1 MKKFISIF
9 FISLITLS
17 SVFLT
22 ASAYSTEEHNFDV
35 DTVWPQSL
43 THISMTDDTM
53 YSILKEHDA
62 DPNYVIFRITN
73 EYDTG
78 FEYDYQ
84 VWSFPDGVDFFLRYS
99 YSIGCPCII
108 TNCRYD
114 LIRLI
119 TVWFD
124 EGDGYLSDFIVSSQ
138 IKYKQINDPDI
149 TPEDYTAY
157 KIVGN
162 SNTVVTIACSTEI
175 LYSGANQSGNILFL
189 NPVPLGKRLAMAAG
203 QLVPDLIVKDLQ
215 AIVPVM
221 IIAASSLVS
230 LILFRKF
237 RAQFLTG

>member
-9 FISLITLS
+9 FIFLIILS
-17 SVFLT
+17 TSFLT
-22 ASAYSTEEHNFDV
+22 VNAYSTEEHNFDV
-35 DTVWPQSL
+35 DTVWPQCL

-53 YSILKEHDA
+53 YSILKKHYAE
-62 DPNYVIFRITN
+62 PNYVIFRITS

-78 FEYDYQ
+78 LEYDYQ
-84 VWSFPDGVDFFLRYS
+84 IWSFPDGADFFLRYS
-99 YSIGCPCII
+99 YAKGCPCII

-119 TVWFD
+119 NVWFD
-124 EGDGYLSDFIVSSQ
+124 EGDGYISDFITPSQ
-138 IKYKQINDPDI
+138 ISYKHISDPDI
-149 TPEDYTAY
+149 TPEHYNAY

-162 SNTVVTIACSTEI
+162 SETVVTIACATRS
-175 LYSGANQSGNILFL
+175 LYSGANQTGNILFL

-221 IIAASSLVS
+221 IIAVSSLVS